1 VSFAAVVVTHRSRE
15 ELARLLASFRPPELI
30 VVDTGADDG
39 AAELA
44 RAHHAIV
51 IERRDNP
58 GFGAACNAGLAHV
71 TQPVSVLLN
80 PDTEDHGDIA
90 RLAGRAHT
98 PGLHAPR
105 LLNEDGSVQ
114 RSAHP
119 LPGTLG
125 AFLPA
130 VLPIHPIRAEP
141 FRATKPRT
149 VGWAVAACLAARTEL
164 LRFDERIHLWAE
176 DMDLCLRARNDG
188 IRTFFHPDL
197 TVVHTG
203 RHSVESEPFDAL
215 ARNRRHVI
223 ERTRGTTARRLDD
236 AAQALTFA
244 SRALVKRGGRE
255 RRQLQALLNARGPGN
270 PGPR

>member
-1 VSFAAVVVTHRSRE
+1 MSFAAVVVTHNSRD
-15 ELARLLASFRPPELI
+15 ELARLLASFSPPELI
-30 VVDTGADDG
+30 VVETGADDG
-39 AAELA
+39 AADLA
-44 RAHHAIV
+44 RTHGATV

-58 GFGAACNAGLAHV
+58 GFGAACNVGVGHV
-71 TQPVSVLLN
+71 SAPITVLLN

-90 RLAGRAHT
+90 RLARRAHT

-130 VLPIHPIRAEP
+130 LLPIYPVRAEP
-141 FRATKPRT
+141 FRATRPRT
-149 VGWAVAACLAARTEL
+149 VGWAVAACLAARTDL
-164 LRFDERIHLWAE
+164 IRFDERIHLWAE

-188 IRTFFHPDL
+188 IRTILHPDL
-197 TVVHTG
+197 TVLHTG
-203 RHSVESEPFDAL
+203 RHSVENEPYDAL
-215 ARNRRHVI
+215 ARNRRDVI
-223 ERTRGTTARRLDD
+223 GRTLGRKAQRRDD

-244 SRALVKRGGRE
+244 TRALVKRGGRE
-255 RRQLQALLNARGPGN
+255 RRQLQALLNARGPGD